1 MNHSRKYFSVSR
13 QQLYQIDF
21 VERTGKLQMK
31 YNIKKKQLIQFNE
44 WNTSVNEFHEEYQ
57 NTKDKQ
63 RI

>member
-31 YNIKKKQLIQFNE
+31 YNIKKKQLIQFNK